1 MKTEERASATSE
13 PSVAAAAADDER
25 SRLSRTLRAIGE
37 LPGLILLAFLLA
49 LLIKTF
55 LVQAFFIPSPSMEPT
70 LTEGDRVLVTNIPYW
85 FGEPDRGDV
94 IVFEDPTPDPA
105 PDRGVLAGVTHWLFQ
120 GLGLDQPDNEDF
132 IKRVIGVPGDSVV
145 GRNGQVFV
153 NGTAIDEPY
162 LEQKTREFRR
172 FKVPDDMLFVLGDN
186 RSDSLDS
193 RFGLGFV
200 PRDSV
205 VGEAFLIVW
214 PPSRMNSL

>member
-1 MKTEERASATSE
+1 MKTDERASAIGE
-13 PSVAAAAADDER
+13 PSGAAEAADDER
-25 SRLSRTLRAIGE
+25 SGLSKTLRAIGE

-94 IVFEDPTPDPA
+94 IVFQDPTPDPA
-105 PDRGVLAGVTHWLFQ
+105 PDRGVLAGLTHWLFQ
-120 GLGLDQPDNEDF
+120 GLGVDQPDNEDF

-145 GRNGQVFV
+145 GRNGRVFV

-200 PRDSV
+200 PMDSV